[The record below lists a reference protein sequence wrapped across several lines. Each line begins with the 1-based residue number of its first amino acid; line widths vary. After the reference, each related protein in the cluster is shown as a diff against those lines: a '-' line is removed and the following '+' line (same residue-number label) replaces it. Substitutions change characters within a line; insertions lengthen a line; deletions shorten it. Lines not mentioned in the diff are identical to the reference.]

1 MVPAAV
7 GSAINLAPDQI
18 DETKNFFKRK
28 AKFNQKY
35 SITEMGTKKIYS
47 RNNAVEFKGL
57 NTLTIFENTDMGQSV
72 LTCRD
77 VNTITNP
84 VVLPP
89 IESARP
95 QSSKTRRTVKRFI
108 NIDEEKF

>member
-7 GSAINLAPDQI
+7 GAAIDLDSNKY
-18 DETKNFFKRK
+18 DEKNNYFKRK

-35 SITEMGTKKIYS
+35 SIAEMGTKKIYS
-47 RNNAVEFKGL
+47 RNKAVEFKGL
-57 NTLTIFENTDMGQSV
+57 NTLTIFENSDVGQPL

-77 VNTITNP
+77 INTIVSP

-89 IESARP
+89 IESTRP
-95 QSSKTRRTVKRFI
+95 QSSKSRRTIKSYL
-108 NIDEEKF
+108 